1 MEPFR
6 RLMVTI
12 PERLP
17 IDMNQLLARFPDDAA
32 LIALLLI
39 QSDAFRNLCEDL
51 ILAKSTLDNL
61 DKFQRQ
67 QQAAKIAEYRQ
78 LVTEL
83 EKEIA
88 DALEHAKQ
96 PT

>member
-1 MEPFR
+1 
-6 RLMVTI
+6 MVTI
-12 PERLP
+12 SERLP
-17 IDMNQLLARFPDDAA
+17 IDMNQLSEHFPDDAV

-39 QSDAFRNLCEDL
+39 QSDAFRNLCEDF

-88 DALEHAKQ
+88 EALEHAKQ
-96 PT
+96 AT